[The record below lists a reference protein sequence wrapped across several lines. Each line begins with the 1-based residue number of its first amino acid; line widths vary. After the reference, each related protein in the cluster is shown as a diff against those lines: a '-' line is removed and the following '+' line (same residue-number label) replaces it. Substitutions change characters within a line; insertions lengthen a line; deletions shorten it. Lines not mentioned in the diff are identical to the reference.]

1 MVIPAKRELTIRGD
15 GTLDLSDDERAA
27 LGVGPG
33 GEVLKLTADQGV
45 LVTTREKLFLSALMV
60 IGTALRKNGVTL
72 EELIDSGAEIRADLV
87 EGFYPRCLQ
96 G

>member
-27 LGVGPG
+27 LGVSPG

-87 EGFYPRCLQ
+87 EGFYPRCSQ